1 MRMKFT
7 FLKRILFVAIFAVV
21 CTGSIVY
28 AVQDDGKSVTKET
41 VMQAGYSQEMDNGII
56 IYKDSGGGTVIHF
69 PYVPKIKLN
78 GQEIKFTK
86 EPFTLIDGITV
97 VPAREFFEKLGA
109 TVNWHSDSQ
118 TITAEKDST
127 TVELT
132 IGSKVAKINDKINEL
147 PVKVRLVDNCTYIP
161 LRVISEAFGYK
172 VDYKDG
178 VITVD
183 AAQGN

>member
-1 MRMKFT
+1 
-7 FLKRILFVAIFAVV
+7 
-21 CTGSIVY
+21 
-28 AVQDDGKSVTKET
+28 
-41 VMQAGYSQEMDNGII
+41 
-56 IYKDSGGGTVIHF
+56 
-69 PYVPKIKLN
+69 
-78 GQEIKFTK
+78 
-86 EPFTLIDGITV
+86 
-97 VPAREFFEKLGA
+97 
-109 TVNWHSDSQ
+109 VNCHNDSQ
-118 TITAEKDST
+118 TITVEKGST

-161 LRVISEAFGYK
+161 LRVISEAFGCK